1 MLTHRPRAL
10 YNLFF
15 TKETMKT
22 FTIASILALAAFAA
36 SATEI
41 TVSGVR
47 NSTGDNVT
55 GSNIAVAQAFT
66 PKLTATAE
74 FENTAGKTGT
84 NADTYAVGARYT
96 AYATDRLTVT
106 GVAELGYADSLAGK
120 GAYAQFGGELATPV
134 TANLTASLGLNRQL
148 GTSAVNAADRT
159 EATVGLRYAV
169 AKNLAVKGSV
179 ALYNDTPGNKATL
192 GVAYSF

>member
-1 MLTHRPRAL
+1 
-10 YNLFF
+10 
-15 TKETMKT
+15 MKT

-84 NADTYAVGARYT
+84 NADTYAIGARYT

-106 GVAELGYADSLAGK
+106 GVAKLGYADSLAGK

-134 TANLTASLGLNRQL
+134 TANLSANLGLNRQL

-169 AKNLAVKGSV
+169 AKNLAVKGTV
-179 ALYNDTPGNKATL
+179 AFYNDTPGNKATL

>member
-1 MLTHRPRAL
+1 
-10 YNLFF
+10 
-15 TKETMKT
+15 MKT
-22 FTIASILALAAFAA
+22 FTIASLLALAALSA

-55 GSNIAVAQAFT
+55 GSNIAVAQPVTA
-66 PKLTATAE
+66 KLTATAE
-74 FENTAGKTGT
+74 FENTAGNTGT
-84 NADTYAVGARYT
+84 NADTYAIGARYV

-106 GVAELGYADSLAGK
+106 GVAKLGYADSLAGR

-134 TANLTASLGLNRQL
+134 TANLSASLGLNRQL

-169 AKNLAVKGSV
+169 AKNLSVKAGV
-179 ALYNDTPGNKATL
+179 AFYNDTPGNKATL